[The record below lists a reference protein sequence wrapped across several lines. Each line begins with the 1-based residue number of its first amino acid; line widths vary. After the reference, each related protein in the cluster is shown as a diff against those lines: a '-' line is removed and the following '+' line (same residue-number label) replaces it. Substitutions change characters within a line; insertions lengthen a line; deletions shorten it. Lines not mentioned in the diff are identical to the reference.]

1 MHLVYF
7 DCLTKMQTCTK
18 MQLFA
23 CVAFLPLKL
32 LCLWCPF
39 SYSYHSPDSY
49 DPGAELFK
57 NVSISESSKVEK
69 HQCDTVHESDHIE
82 IHLR

>member
-1 MHLVYF
+1 MLL
-7 DCLTKMQTCTK
+7 CSKLRNRM
-18 MQLFA
+18 FA
-23 CVAFLPLKL
+23 FVAFLPPML

-39 SYSYHSPDSY
+39 SYSYHSPDSD
-49 DPGAELFK
+49 DPWAELFK
-57 NVSISESSKVEK
+57 NVSISESSEVEE